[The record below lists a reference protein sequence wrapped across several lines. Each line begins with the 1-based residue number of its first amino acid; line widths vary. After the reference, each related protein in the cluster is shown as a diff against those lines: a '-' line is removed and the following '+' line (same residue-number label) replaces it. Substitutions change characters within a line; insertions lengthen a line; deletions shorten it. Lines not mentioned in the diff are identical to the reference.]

1 MKKVLLLGHP
11 LGHSASPVFQNAGF
25 KALGVDVTYELC
37 DILPEKL
44 ESKIKEIRESDEYL
58 GCNVTIPYKV
68 DVTKYIDKDKLDD
81 YAEII
86 GAVNTVV
93 KKKNGELWGYNTD
106 VLGFFA
112 GVEKKLK
119 LGLTDKTI
127 VIVGGGGA
135 GRALILGQTLM
146 IGSIV
151 KGAKKII
158 LIELDDKKRLEIV
171 EEVNSRKIF
180 KETGGEISSLDPF
193 QDASDVDKGIR
204 EADLIVNATPLGM
217 GEDRRTS
224 VNADILHEGQYVF
237 DLVYNPVETE
247 LLKKAREKGLK
258 CCNGLVMLLYQGIE
272 AFDLWMEEFTG
283 EKPSEEIHEKMEE
296 ALKNHFGVSEL

>member
-25 KALGVDVTYELC
+25 KALKDSGVLKEDVIYETCPLK
-37 DILPEKL
+37 PEDL
-44 ESKIKEIRESDEYL
+44 EPKIKEIRESDEYL

-68 DVTKYIDKDKLDD
+68 EVIKSLDQCDD
-81 YAEII
+81 YGKET

-106 VLGFFA
+106 VLGFFV
-112 GVEKKLK
+112 GVERKLNFDIR
-119 LGLTDKTI
+119 DK
-127 VIVGGGGA
+127 VIFIAGAGGA
-135 GRALILGQTLM
+135 GRAITIEM
-146 IGSIV
+146 GSLFRGARKIV
-151 KGAKKII
+151 IA
-158 LIELDDKKRLEIV
+158 EPDHKKRLEIIS
-171 EEVNSRKIF
+171 EMNSRPVSLNEK
-180 KETGGEISSLDPF
+180 GEISGLDPF
-193 QDASDVDKGIR
+193 QDANDVDKELK

-217 GEDRRTS
+217 GEDKRTS
-224 VNADILHEGQYVF
+224 INTDVLHEGQYVF

-247 LLKKAREKGLK
+247 LLKKAREKGIK

-283 EKPSEEIHEKMEE
+283 EKPSEEIHKKMEE
-296 ALKNHFGVSEL
+296 ALKKRFNVKEL